1 MDSAYYQEEQETS
14 VGAREALRGLLP
26 LLLPHRK
33 RLYKNLLLLMIANG
47 LSLLGPVIIQKTV
60 DLVTSPTAVTAGSG
74 IPAASVD
81 AIVPQI
87 IWMSVIYV
95 LVLLA
100 FLVANYA
107 QRVHLEIIGQD
118 VITDLKQRCFNHI
131 VGLSVAFFD
140 RNPVGR
146 LLSRVESDGES
157 LRQFFSSVVVLIIGD
172 ALKLVGIFAIL
183 FYYSW
188 RLTLAVLILAPVVLV
203 LMYFYQRYTTPRFLG
218 IRKKMA
224 DVIAT
229 MTEFLQGMSVVQ
241 VFNRQGLV
249 QERMNDANRQKFRL
263 DAEAHISHT
272 TFFNLVFF
280 VENVGIAA
288 VTFFGATVLVGQVSG
303 SGGESMTVGTILLFI
318 MFMRMFFEP
327 IHRAAEELHVLQR
340 AIAGARRVFAL
351 MKNEERIAE
360 PQRPQPWAQFQ
371 DVIRFENVG
380 LSYNG
385 DERFALRNA
394 SFEIAKGEKV
404 ALVGV
409 TGGGKST
416 IVNLLL
422 RFYDPTEGRIT
433 VDGLDIRNLHTTDLR
448 SKFGLVLQD
457 IFLFPGNVRDNITL
471 EQREIS
477 AEALEAASQ
486 LVTANRFIERMPQKY
501 ETEISERGANLS
513 RGERQL
519 LSFARA
525 LVFNPQI
532 LLLDEATSSVD
543 PDTEKQIQLA
553 LNRLLAGRT
562 SLIIAHR
569 LSTILDADK
578 ILVIRE
584 GQIIERGTHRELL
597 AQRGYYE
604 KLYRLQ
610 FQGPE
615 KVKVQNVEQV

>member
-14 VGAREALRGLLP
+14 VSAKEALRGLLP
-26 LLLPHRK
+26 LLSPHRK
-33 RLYKNLLLLMIANG
+33 RLYINLVLLIIANG
-47 LSLLGPVIIQKTV
+47 LSLLSPVIIQKTV
-60 DLVTSPTAVTAGSG
+60 DLVTSPASSTAGTSL
-74 IPAASVD
+74 PTATVD
-81 AIVPQI
+81 ALIPQVM
-87 IWMSVIYV
+87 WMSLIYV

-100 FLVANYA
+100 FLIANYA
-107 QRVHLEIIGQD
+107 QRVHLEVIGQD
-118 VITDLKQRCFNHI
+118 VITDLKQRCFNHV
-131 VGLSVAFFD
+131 VGLSVSFFD

-146 LLSRVESDGES
+146 LLSRVESDGEA

-172 ALKLVGIFAIL
+172 ALKLIGIFAIL

-188 RLTLAVLILAPVVLV
+188 QLTLAVLVLAPVVIT

-241 VFNRQGLV
+241 VFNRQQLV
-249 QERMNDANRQKFRL
+249 KDRMNEANRQKFKL
-263 DAEAHISHT
+263 DAEAHLSHT

-280 VENVGIAA
+280 VENVGIAV
-288 VTFFGATVLVGQVSG
+288 VTFFGATVLVGQIAG
-303 SGGESMTVGTILLFI
+303 TGGETMTVGTILLFI

-351 MKNEERIAE
+351 MKNEERIPE
-360 PQRPQPWAQFQ
+360 PEQPLVWSGFEQ
-371 DVIRFENVG
+371 VIRFENVG

-422 RFYDPTEGRIT
+422 RFYDATEGRIT
-433 VDGLDIRNLHTTDLR
+433 VDGIDIRDLHTTDLR

-471 EQREIS
+471 EQSRIS
-477 AEALEAASQ
+477 
-486 LVTANRFIERMPQKY
+486 
-501 ETEISERGANLS
+501 S
-513 RGERQL
+513 R
-519 LSFARA
+519 
-525 LVFNPQI
+525 
-532 LLLDEATSSVD
+532 
-543 PDTEKQIQLA
+543 
-553 LNRLLAGRT
+553 
-562 SLIIAHR
+562 SLGDGIAVGDR
-569 LSTILDADK
+569 
-578 ILVIRE
+578 
-584 GQIIERGTHRELL
+584 
-597 AQRGYYE
+597 
-604 KLYRLQ
+604 
-610 FQGPE
+610 
-615 KVKVQNVEQV
+615 